1 MTRLKKNILP
11 NFIFTWRGA
20 VALIMGALV
29 PSLIVAGFGILS
41 VFVLEENLQRNDLF
55 LLVSNAV
62 LWVGA
67 IWAFDYFVCRQQ
79 TGQKLNFNFSTRNLT
94 TYLLIFPLMC
104 GMMLIA
110 DFLTSQLPVTGPFF
124 GPMYETFSKLMEQMT
139 KNTATLI
146 VLAVVM
152 APLFEEVVFRGII
165 QKGLI
170 NKGVKPVW
178 AIWIAAL
185 AFGIVHGNPWQFV
198 GAVLLGYVLGLVY
211 HRTKSLLLPILLHAF
226 NNLVSVLLIHYTKT
240 ESFAEAFSVSEY
252 LLLGMGIVMFG
263 LFFYLFTQKYG
274 IHHSEN

>member
-1 MTRLKKNILP
+1 MEKSQKGALP
-11 NFIFTWRGA
+11 HFVFDWRG
-20 VALIMGALV
+20 VLALLLGVLIPAIAAQFFVDESGRFSDAFLV
-29 PSLIVAGFGILS
+29 I
-41 VFVLEENLQRNDLF
+41 
-55 LLVSNAV
+55 SNAA
-62 LWVGA
+62 LWLGA
-67 IWAFDYFVCRQQ
+67 IFSFDYFVCRPQ
-79 TGQKLNFNFSTRNLT
+79 TGRKLNFSFAPQNFT
-94 TYLLIFPLMC
+94 TYLFIFPLML

-110 DFLTSQLPVTGPFF
+110 EFLTSQLPVRGPFF

-139 KNTATLI
+139 KNTGTLV
-146 VLAVVM
+146 VLAVMM
-152 APLFEEVVFRGII
+152 APLFEEIVFRGII

-170 NKGVKPVW
+170 NKGVKPIW

-211 HRTKSLLLPILLHAF
+211 YRTKSLLMPILLHAF

-240 ESFAEAFSVSEY
+240 ESFAEAFRISEY
-252 LLLGMGIVMFG
+252 LLLGIGIVMFG